1 MEKVWI
7 PDPNDGFVL
16 GRIVDL
22 TDEGALVARL
32 DKSRKEESVS
42 FDRLYSAEA
51 DDQVSVGNLKASA
64 LTIQGILDET
74 IELFLENELLKFNNA
89 YSYQYKPGYT
99 TRY

>member
-7 PDPNDGFVL
+7 SDPQEGFVL

-51 DDQVSVGNLKASA
+51 DDQVSVS
-64 LTIQGILDET
+64 QP
-74 IELFLENELLKFNNA
+74 
-89 YSYQYKPGYT
+89 KP
-99 TRY
+99 

>member
-1 MEKVWI
+1 MELGFRFQVSGVKSRPKMEKVWI
-7 PDPNDGFVL
+7 SDPHEGFVL

-51 DDQVSVGNLKASA
+51 DDQVSVS
-64 LTIQGILDET
+64 QP
-74 IELFLENELLKFNNA
+74 
-89 YSYQYKPGYT
+89 KP
-99 TRY
+99 